1 MVMQEIYILTK
12 HANFSAEY
20 VENLP
25 TWKRRYYINLL
36 EQEVEEIKKQ
46 QEAQNRKMK
55 TSRPAP
61 RPMRR
66 R

>member
-1 MVMQEIYILTK
+1 MQEIYILTK

-25 TWKRRYYINLL
+25 TWKRRYYIDLL
-36 EQEVEEIKKQ
+36 EREVDEVKKQ
-46 QEAQNRKMK
+46 QEAQSRKARSSP
-55 TSRPAP
+55 SRPA
-61 RPMRR
+61 RR

>member
-25 TWKRRYYINLL
+25 TWKRRYYIDLL
-36 EQEVEEIKKQ
+36 EREVEEVKKQ
-46 QEAQNRKMK
+46 QDAQSRKSK
-55 TSRPAP
+55 PSTSR
-61 RPMRR
+61 RR
-66 R
+66 

>member
-25 TWKRRYYINLL
+25 TWKRRYYVHLL
-36 EQEVEEIKKQ
+36 EKEVEETKKQ
-46 QEAQNRKMK
+46 QENQSRKMK
-55 TSRPAP
+55 SSSR
-61 RPMRR
+61 R
-66 R
+66 